1 MCSQE
6 VTEEEEEWEGSFSR
20 TGFKRLFNKILER
33 EHMAEDWKGG
43 LQRHKVHDP
52 YNEAMGKSNTN

>member
-6 VTEEEEEWEGSFSR
+6 VTEEDGEWEGSFSR
-20 TGFKRLFNKILER
+20 RVFKRLFNKILER
-33 EHMAEDWKGG
+33 EHMAKDWIGG

-52 YNEAMGKSNTN
+52 